1 MELLLCQIIR
11 HVQEGM
17 PELSVVDENYGQLEN
32 LSQPDTDMYPLTF
45 PAVLIDL
52 QEATWSNTADNCQ
65 KGTVRVCVQLLIDCY
80 DDTHATSGTMETV
93 RQRAAVAERLHALL
107 QGYRPMQDGRLVR
120 ETSRFYTATHG
131 IKVYET
137 VYSVA
142 ATSTVKDTQTACPP
156 HSVELK
162 VKLAR
167 DTSA

>member
-80 DDTHATSGTMETV
+80 DGLHATSGTMETV

-120 ETSRFYTATHG
+120 ANPEHGTKPCPKTQKAPPYTQKAPPQP
-131 IKVYET
+131 
-137 VYSVA
+137 SVG
-142 ATSTVKDTQTACPP
+142 
-156 HSVELK
+156 ELK
-162 VKLAR
+162 NCAKLFLL
-167 DTSA
+167 